1 MLVPLVH
8 GTGATLPDA
17 ISPSAKLAA
26 SAVPG
31 THTGHLTRK
40 GNPFT
45 APAGK
50 AAVPQKADAH
60 PEAEIMDAA

>member
-1 MLVPLVH
+1 MAPEQLFQMPFLPVPNC
-8 GTGATLPDA
+8 T
-17 ISPSAKLAA
+17 LAA

-60 PEAEIMDAA
+60 PEAELMDAA